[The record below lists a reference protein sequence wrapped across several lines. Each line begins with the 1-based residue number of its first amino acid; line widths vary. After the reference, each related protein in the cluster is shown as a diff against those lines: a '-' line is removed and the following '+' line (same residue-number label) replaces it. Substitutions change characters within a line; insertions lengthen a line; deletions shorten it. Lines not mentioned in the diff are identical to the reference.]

1 MPEHFWLLL
10 LIGLGAGLL
19 SGMFGIGGGI
29 VIVPALI
36 TFLAFGTT
44 EAVSTSLAALLL
56 PVGIFAVLA
65 YHRAGLSDFRAS
77 AWIGFGIFITSWV
90 GARFALGLPG
100 DALKQLY
107 GGFLILMSWRFLE
120 PRKTFWT
127 WQKAQAKS
135 GLPEG
140 VSPAPP
146 SDLSKST
153 HTITPRPA
161 VWYGMLGLGMFAGI
175 TSGMFGIGG
184 GIIIVP
190 VLAGVFK
197 FDQKHATGIS
207 LAALLLPVALPAVV
221 EYYRAD
227 QLDIP
232 SAVPVA
238 VGLVVGA
245 LGGAKIALG
254 LPSSRVRQLYGLFI
268 LLVGIRFILGY

>member
-1 MPEHFWLLL
+1 LPEHFWLLL
-10 LIGLGAGLL
+10 LIGLVAGLL

-36 TFLAFGTT
+36 TLLAFGTT

-65 YHRAGLSDFRAS
+65 YHRAGLSDFRA
-77 AWIGFGIFITSWV
+77 AGWIALGIFIMSWV
-90 GARFALGLPG
+90 GARLALGLPG
-100 DALKQLY
+100 DVLKQIY
-107 GGFLILMSWRFLE
+107 GSFLVLMSWRFLE
-120 PRKTFWT
+120 PRKIFRT
-127 WQKAQAKS
+127 WQKAQVKTD
-135 GLPEG
+135 LTQDI
-140 VSPAPP
+140 SPAPP
-146 SDLSKST
+146 SDLSNST
-153 HTITPRPA
+153 PTMPPRQA
-161 VWYGMLGLGMFAGI
+161 VWYGMLGLGMFAGV

-190 VLAGVFK
+190 VLAGVFG

-207 LAALLLPVALPAVV
+207 LTALLLPVALPAVV

-232 SAVPVA
+232 SALPVA